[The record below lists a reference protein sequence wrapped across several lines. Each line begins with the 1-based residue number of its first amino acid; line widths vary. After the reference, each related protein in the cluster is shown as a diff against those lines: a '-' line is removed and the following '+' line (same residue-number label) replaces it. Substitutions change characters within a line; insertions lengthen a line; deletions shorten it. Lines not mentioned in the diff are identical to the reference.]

1 VSRRPAL
8 EEALVFVASAA
19 FAVVA
24 DWRILTSTSV
34 YNADAS
40 INLAWFRRVEEPA
53 LFQDPMTSALEAT
66 GFPPPGPSLLYHLVA
81 KLGDPV
87 VGAEWLGVLLAA
99 TAGWLV
105 FRITRSQTDWRPGAW
120 LAVGLF
126 LGGWNIL
133 RLSGGLPHSFLHP
146 IVLATVA
153 LLVSRRPAVAT
164 VVPPL
169 GVLFYPP
176 AALLSLGTLAIACLR
191 SVRPPRVEWRLALLT
206 VGSVVVTLVFSEAF
220 VAEQDPLTR
229 AEAKQYP
236 EFGPDG
242 KMHFFLPSTLE
253 MLRQNYSGFDFR
265 LAGSAL
271 IVGAI
276 VLLLLGRV
284 RLRREIWAM
293 AISALA
299 FFGIAYLVLFRLY
312 LPSRYAYP
320 LHPFAAIAIGAAL
333 LPAWRRTVA
342 SRGVA
347 LQALFAAAVAAVV
360 FVVAA
365 SAFPLGPTRD
375 AGELASAVVDVLPW
389 VGGALVALLALAA
402 ATRIARGAWPRAL
415 GAALLGALLLGA
427 VSGSAG
433 IGKANG
439 DTCEVSALTRFLVSL
454 PPETIVAGN
463 PMSLTCIP
471 LNARRPVVISG
482 KQFQP
487 LLGRRFF
494 VQARARMALSI
505 RAYFGHSF
513 APLVELR
520 RRYGADVFLVT
531 PEEVREPVEW
541 LSDRPFLGA
550 APYSDFVR
558 RAAARRSPR
567 ASLRLPREC
576 RLWRDLD
583 NYVFDLR
590 CVEAWVP
597 SRSAAGT

>member
-1 VSRRPAL
+1 LIRRPAL

-19 FAVVA
+19 VAVVA
-24 DWRILTSTSV
+24 DRRILTSTSV

-99 TAGWLV
+99 IAGWLV

-126 LGGWNIL
+126 LGSWNIL

-153 LLVSRRPAVAT
+153 LMVSRRPTLAT
-164 VVPPL
+164 LVPPV

-176 AALLSLGTLAIACLR
+176 AALLSLGALAVASLR
-191 SVRPPRVEWRLALLT
+191 SVRPPRVAWRLAVLT
-206 VGSVVVTLVFSEAF
+206 AGSAAVTFAFSQAF
-220 VAEQDPLTR
+220 VADQDPLTR
-229 AEAKQYP
+229 AEAKAYP

-265 LAGSAL
+265 LVGSVL
-271 IVGAI
+271 VVGAI
-276 VLLLLGRV
+276 VLLVLGRV
-284 RLRREIWAM
+284 RLRREIWGM
-293 AISALA
+293 AISALV
-299 FFGIAYLVLFRLY
+299 FFGIAYAVLFRLY

-320 LHPFAAIAIGAAL
+320 LVPFAAIAIGAAI

-342 SRGVA
+342 KRGFAV
-347 LQALFAAAVAAVV
+347 QVLFAAAIASVV

-365 SAFPLGPTRD
+365 GAFPLGPTRD
-375 AGELASAVVDVLPW
+375 AGELASAVLDVLPY
-389 VGGALVALLALAA
+389 VAGALVVLLALAA
-402 ATRIARGAWPRAL
+402 ATRVTHAAWPRAL
-415 GAALLGALLLGA
+415 GATLLGALLLGA

-433 IGKANG
+433 VGKATG
-439 DTCEVSALTRFLVSL
+439 DTCAVSALTRFLVSL

-463 PMSLTCIP
+463 PLSLTCIP
-471 LNARRPVVISG
+471 LSARRPVVISG

-487 LLGRRFF
+487 LLGREFF
-494 VQARARMALSI
+494 VQARARMALSV
-505 RAYFGHSF
+505 RAYFGHSY
-513 APLVELR
+513 APFVALR
-520 RRYGADVFLVT
+520 RRYGADVFVVA
-531 PEEVREPVEW
+531 PEEVRGPVEW

-558 RAAARRSPR
+558 RARARRLPR

-583 NYVFDLR
+583 NYAYDLR
-590 CVEAWVP
+590 CIEAWV
-597 SRSAAGT
+597 SRNDAET